1 MVETDPTAHMRPQP
15 LIAGFLL
22 ASAVCVFLAAATWH
36 ADQLSPVLAKATALM
51 FFVVTVPFLVF
62 FHELGHFLAAVMQG
76 WRVPLFSFG
85 ALTLRRSPLR
95 LHIGAPAYGDA
106 SGAVFAVPPEG
117 RDSRL
122 GWVLVYAGGPAANLL
137 FAALGGYAAYQAPQ
151 SSTAETMYFLFAVI
165 SLCSGLYNLMPIRG
179 GGTDGGQLLSVIVL
193 PNVASRGLRARLME
207 QMIEG
212 VRPRDWPP
220 SLINAVARDSLW
232 LGDAQG
238 QLFVYAWHMDRGEV
252 EQARAAFRHIR
263 ARRFFDEQVY
273 TEEAFLL
280 AYVDG
285 KPGEARAAIART
297 HSWAI
302 HHQPC
307 YWRAEAAICALE
319 GDAQNAREAV
329 RKGRILCHDW
339 PYATAYDREYFD
351 AIEKRIVQVAN
362 GVRV

>member
-1 MVETDPTAHMRPQP
+1 MAEAVQTAQARPQP

-22 ASAVCVFLAAATWH
+22 ASAVCVFLAAATWY
-36 ADQLSPVLAKATALM
+36 ADQLSPILAKATALA
-51 FFVVTVPFLVF
+51 FFIFTVPFLVF
-62 FHELGHFLAAVMQG
+62 FHELGHFLAAAAQG

-106 SGAVFAVPPEG
+106 AGAVFAVPPEG

-137 FAALGGYAAYQAPQ
+137 FAALGGFAAYEAPQ
-151 SSTAETMYFLFAVI
+151 LSTAETMYFLFAVI
-165 SLCSGLYNLMPIRG
+165 SLCSGLYNLIPFRG
-179 GGTDGGQLLSVIVL
+179 GSTDGGHLLGVL
-193 PNVASRGLRARLME
+193 VFPNVTSRGLRARLME
-207 QMIEG
+207 QMIDG

-220 SLINAVARDSLW
+220 SLVNAVARDSLW

-238 QLFVYAWHMDRGEV
+238 QLFVYAWRMDRGEV
-252 EQARAAFRHIR
+252 EQARSALGHIQ
-263 ARRFFDEQVY
+263 ARGFYDEQVY
-273 TEEAFLL
+273 AEEAFLL

-285 KPGEARAAIART
+285 KPVEARAAIART

-307 YWRAEAAICALE
+307 YWRAEAAVCALE
-319 GDAQNAREAV
+319 GDTQNAREAV
-329 RKGRILCHDW
+329 RKGRILCRDW

-351 AIEKRIVQVAN
+351 VIEKRIAPAAN
-362 GVRV
+362 GARA